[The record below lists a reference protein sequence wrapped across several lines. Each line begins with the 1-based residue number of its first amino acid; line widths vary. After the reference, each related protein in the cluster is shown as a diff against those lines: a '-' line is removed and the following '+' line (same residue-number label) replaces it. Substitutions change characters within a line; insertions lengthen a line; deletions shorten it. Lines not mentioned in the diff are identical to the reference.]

1 MNRTIKIYIGLL
13 IFLFGLIAFIELTR
27 ERPIN
32 WKPTYNEKHKI
43 PFGTYIFHEEL
54 EAVFPNQEFT
64 DVRKTPYEFFDEY
77 YDWDEDEYTT
87 TGNFIHVAQYSEM
100 DEISAQEL
108 LDFVSYGNTVF
119 MSSNYFPNRLKDS
132 LGFNTTNQY
141 DLKGNS
147 YFTLTNPRF
156 KTDSITID
164 RGINNFHFSKLNED
178 LTTVLGHQTFDSIAF
193 PNFIKVNYY
202 QGSFLL
208 HLQPIAFTNYNLLKK
223 NNKKYTEAVLGYLPE
238 DNIFYNSLNK
248 ANTNVSGSKLRY
260 ILSQDALRY
269 AWYLG
274 LISLVLF
281 LIFNAKRRQ
290 RIVKEIKPHE
300 NTTVAFTKTIGNLYY
315 ETKDHNNLVEKKIT
329 YFLEY
334 LRRVYFLDTQ
344 ILDERFTKLLIQKS
358 GKDKEQ
364 IQQLVKSIVHL
375 KAKPQC
381 TEADLINL
389 NKQIEDFYT
398 A

>member
-32 WKPTYNEKHKI
+32 WKPTYNERHKI
-43 PFGTYIFHEEL
+43 PFGTYIFHKEL
-54 EAVFPNQEFT
+54 EAIFTNQEFT
-64 DVRKTPYEFFDEY
+64 DVRKTPYEFFDAY

-164 RGINNFHFSKLNED
+164 RGINNFHFSKLDKD

-223 NNKKYTEAVLGYLPE
+223 NNKKYAEAVLGYLPE

-344 ILDERFTKLLIQKS
+344 VLDERFTKLLIQKS

-381 TEADLINL
+381 TEADLIHL

>member
-1 MNRTIKIYIGLL
+1 MNRTIKIYVGLL
-13 IFLFGLIAFIELTR
+13 ILFLGLIAFIELTK

-32 WKPTYNEKHKI
+32 WKPTYNERHKI

-54 EAVFPNQEFT
+54 ENVFSDKEFT

-77 YDWDEDEYTT
+77 YNWEEDEYTT

-100 DEISAQEL
+100 DDISAQEL
-108 LDFVSYGNTVF
+108 LDFVSYGNTVL
-119 MSSNYFPNRLKDS
+119 MSSNYFPKRLKDS
-132 LGFNTTNQY
+132 LGFNTTNEY

-164 RGINNFHFSKLNED
+164 RGINNFHFSKLDKN

-193 PNFIKVNYY
+193 PNFIKVKHYDG
-202 QGSFLL
+202 QFLL
-208 HLQPIAFTNYNLLKK
+208 HLQPIAFTNYSLLKK
-223 NNKKYTEAVLGYLPE
+223 NNKKYTEAVLGYLPN
-238 DNIFYNSLNK
+238 DNIYYNSLNK
-248 ANTNVSGSKLRY
+248 ANTNVSGSKLRF

-274 LISLVLF
+274 LISLLLF

-344 ILDERFTKLLIQKS
+344 VLDERFTKLLIQKS

-381 TEADLINL
+381 TEADLIHL

>member
-1 MNRTIKIYIGLL
+1 MNRTIKIYVGLL
-13 IFLFGLIAFIELTR
+13 ILFLGLIAFIELTK
-27 ERPIN
+27 EQPIN
-32 WKPTYNEKHKI
+32 WKPTYNERHKI
-43 PFGTYIFHEEL
+43 PFGTFIFHEEL
-54 EAVFPNQEFT
+54 KNVFSDKEFT

-77 YDWDEDEYTT
+77 YNWEEDEYTT
-87 TGNFIHVAQYSEM
+87 TGNFIHIAQYSEM
-100 DEISAQEL
+100 DDISAQEL
-108 LDFVSYGNTVF
+108 LDFVSYGNTVL
-119 MSSNYFPNRLKDS
+119 MSSNYFPKRLKDS
-132 LGFNTTNQY
+132 LGFNTTNEY

-147 YFTLTNPRF
+147 FFTLTNPRF

-164 RGINNFHFSKLNED
+164 RGINNFHFSKLNKSI
-178 LTTVLGHQTFDSIAF
+178 TTVLGHQTFDSIAF
-193 PNFIKVNYY
+193 PNFIKVKHYDG
-202 QGSFLL
+202 QFLL
-208 HLQPIAFTNYNLLKK
+208 HLQPIAFTNYSLLKK

-248 ANTNVSGSKLRY
+248 ANTNVSGSKLRF

-315 ETKDHNNLVEKKIT
+315 ETKDHNNLVEKKTT

-344 ILDERFTKLLIQKS
+344 VLDERFTKLLIQKS

-381 TEADLINL
+381 TEADLIHL

>member
-32 WKPTYNEKHKI
+32 WKPTYNERHKI

-54 EAVFPNQEFT
+54 EAVFHNQEFT
-64 DVRKTPYEFFDEY
+64 DVRKTPYEFFDAY

-87 TGNFIHVAQYSEM
+87 TGNFVHVAQYSEM

-164 RGINNFHFSKLNED
+164 RGINNFHFSKLDKD

-223 NNKKYTEAVLGYLPE
+223 NNKKYAEAVLGYLPE

-344 ILDERFTKLLIQKS
+344 VLDERFTKLLIQKS

>member
-32 WKPTYNEKHKI
+32 WKPTYNERHKI
-43 PFGTYIFHEEL
+43 PFGTYIFHKEL
-54 EAVFPNQEFT
+54 EAIFPNQEFT
-64 DVRKTPYEFFDEY
+64 DVRKTPYEFFDAY

-164 RGINNFHFSKLNED
+164 RGINNFHFSKLDKD

-223 NNKKYTEAVLGYLPE
+223 NNKKYAEAVLGYLPE

-344 ILDERFTKLLIQKS
+344 VLDERFTKLLIQKS

>member
-13 IFLFGLIAFIELTR
+13 IFLLGLIAFIELTR

-32 WKPTYNEKHKI
+32 WKPTYNERHKI

-64 DVRKTPYEFFDEY
+64 DVRKTPYEFFDAY
-77 YDWDEDEYTT
+77 YDWEEDEYTT

-164 RGINNFHFSKLNED
+164 RGINNFHFSKLDKD

-223 NNKKYTEAVLGYLPE
+223 NNKKYAEAVLGYLPE

-344 ILDERFTKLLIQKS
+344 VLDERFTKLLIQKS

>member
-164 RGINNFHFSKLNED
+164 RGINNFHFSKLDKD

-358 GKDKEQ
+358 GKEKEQ

>member
-1 MNRTIKIYIGLL
+1 MNRTIKIYVGLL
-13 IFLFGLIAFIELTR
+13 ILFLGLIAFIELTK

-32 WKPTYNEKHKI
+32 WKPTYNERHKI

-54 EAVFPNQEFT
+54 ENVFSDKEFT

-77 YDWDEDEYTT
+77 YNWEEDEYTT
-87 TGNFIHVAQYSEM
+87 TGNFIHIAQYSEM
-100 DEISAQEL
+100 DDISAQEL
-108 LDFVSYGNTVF
+108 LDFVSYGNTVL
-119 MSSNYFPNRLKDS
+119 MSSNYFPKRLKDS
-132 LGFNTTNQY
+132 LGFNTTNEY

-164 RGINNFHFSKLNED
+164 RGINNFHFSKLD
-178 LTTVLGHQTFDSIAF
+178 KSITTVLGHQTFDSIAF
-193 PNFIKVNYY
+193 PNFIKVKHYDG
-202 QGSFLL
+202 QFLL
-208 HLQPIAFTNYNLLKK
+208 HLQPIAFTNYSLLKK

-248 ANTNVSGSKLRY
+248 ANTNVSGSKLRF

-274 LISLVLF
+274 LISLLLF

-344 ILDERFTKLLIQKS
+344 VLDERFTKLLIQKS

-381 TEADLINL
+381 TEADLIHL

>member
-1 MNRTIKIYIGLL
+1 MNRTIKIYVGLL
-13 IFLFGLIAFIELTR
+13 ILFLGLIAFIELTK

-32 WKPTYNEKHKI
+32 WKPTYNERHKI

-54 EAVFPNQEFT
+54 ENVFSDKEFT
-64 DVRKTPYEFFDEY
+64 DVRKTPYEFFDAY
-77 YDWDEDEYTT
+77 YNWEEDEYTT
-87 TGNFIHVAQYSEM
+87 TGNFIHIAQYSEM
-100 DEISAQEL
+100 DDISAQEL

-119 MSSNYFPNRLKDS
+119 MSSNYFPKRLKDS
-132 LGFNTTNQY
+132 LGFNTTNEY
-141 DLKGNS
+141 DLKGDS

-164 RGINNFHFSKLNED
+164 RGINNFHFSKLD
-178 LTTVLGHQTFDSIAF
+178 KSITTVLGHQTFDSIAF
-193 PNFIKVNYY
+193 PNFVKVKHYDG
-202 QGSFLL
+202 QFLL
-208 HLQPIAFTNYNLLKK
+208 HLQPIAFTNYSLLKK

-238 DNIFYNSLNK
+238 DNIYYNSLNK
-248 ANTNVSGSKLRY
+248 ANTNVSGSKLRF

-274 LISLVLF
+274 LISLFLF

-344 ILDERFTKLLIQKS
+344 VLDERFTKLLIQKS

-364 IQQLVKSIVHL
+364 IQQLVKSIVLL

-381 TEADLINL
+381 TEADLIHL

>member
-32 WKPTYNEKHKI
+32 WKPTYNERHKI

-64 DVRKTPYEFFDEY
+64 DVRKTPYEFFDAY
-77 YDWDEDEYTT
+77 YDWEEDEYTT

-164 RGINNFHFSKLNED
+164 RGINNFHFSKLDKD

-223 NNKKYTEAVLGYLPE
+223 NNKKYAEAVLGYLPE

-248 ANTNVSGSKLRY
+248 ANTNVSSSKLRY

-344 ILDERFTKLLIQKS
+344 VLDERFTKLLIQKS